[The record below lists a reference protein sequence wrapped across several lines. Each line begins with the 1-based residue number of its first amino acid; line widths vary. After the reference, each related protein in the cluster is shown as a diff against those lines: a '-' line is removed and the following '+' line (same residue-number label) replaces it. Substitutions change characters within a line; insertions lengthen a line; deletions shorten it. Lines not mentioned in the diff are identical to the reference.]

1 MSDWAVSAAMFDGPT
16 LADDVAIVT
25 GAGQNIGEAVAET
38 FASEGARVVVADIAV
53 DRAESTVEA
62 IRDAGNDAVAAEAD
76 ISDEADV
83 AAMVETAEAEFGPVD
98 VMVNCAAI
106 SERATMFELE
116 MDEFDAVMD
125 VNLKGT
131 FLTTR
136 EAAKSMRDSG
146 GGRIVNFA
154 STSAHVARP
163 LGTAYGMAKRGI
175 LSFTESAAYVLAEH
189 DIRVN
194 AISPT
199 RTGTSVGGNDERE
212 REPDPDILRGR
223 WGEPE
228 DQAYAALFLVSEYSD
243 FVTGEE
249 LVVDGGA
256 LAQPYHR

>member
-1 MSDWAVSAAMFDGPT
+1 MFDGPT
-16 LADDVAIVT
+16 LEDDVAVVT
-25 GAGQNIGEAVAET
+25 GAGQNIGEAVAER
-38 FASEGARVVVADIAV
+38 FAAEGARVVVADIAPE
-53 DRAESTVEA
+53 RAESTA
-62 IRDAGNDAVAAEAD
+62 ATIRDEGNDAVAAEVD

-83 AAMVETAEAEFGPVD
+83 TAMVETAEAEFGPVD
-98 VMVNCAAI
+98 VLVNCAAI
-106 SERATMFELE
+106 SERATMFELDME
-116 MDEFDAVMD
+116 EFDAVMD

-136 EAAKSMRDSG
+136 EAAASMMDAG

-223 WGEPE
+223 WGEPA
-228 DQAYAALFLVSEYSD
+228 DQASAALFLVSPYSD
-243 FVTGEE
+243 FITGEE

>member
-1 MSDWAVSAAMFDGPT
+1 MGAWSVAAAMFDGPT
-16 LADDVAIVT
+16 LEDEVAIVT
-25 GAGQNIGEAVAET
+25 GAGQNIGEAVAKT
-38 FASEGARVVVADIAV
+38 FAEEGAGVVVADIAG
-53 DRAESTVEA
+53 DRAQSTVDDILDRGGLA
-62 IRDAGNDAVAAEAD
+62 TATATD
-76 ISDEADV
+76 ISDEGDV
-83 AAMVETAEAEFGPVD
+83 EAMVETAAAEFGPVD

-106 SERATMFELE
+106 SERATMFDLD

-136 EAAKSMRDSG
+136 EAAKSMRESG

-223 WGEPE
+223 WGEPA

-243 FVTGEE
+243 FITGEE